1 MNNQP
6 KDINDIEVIDYEVVT
21 PEKDKK

>member
-21 PEKDKK
+21 PGKDKK

>member
-21 PEKDKK
+21 PVKDKK